1 MTELKFTGEY
11 FVPGQSPKRIEDD
24 HVERYNFACR
34 IVRGKA
40 VLDIACGAGYGAK
53 LMADAGAERAIG
65 VDISTDNVDYANG
78 VYACERTTFL
88 QGDITNFDSGGPYD
102 VITCFETI
110 EHVEDYKGALVNLKR
125 LLAPDGKLLISSPN
139 RPITSPEAKRLV
151 DKPDNE
157 FHVREFTV
165 GELVGALHEA
175 GFETDPAEI
184 YGQRLQPYF
193 AFKKLRK
200 FYAKRWRPHENAS
213 PVVAPLGRLT
223 PRYFLI
229 VAARK

>member
-78 VYACERTTFL
+78 FYACERTTFL

-125 LLAPDGKLLISSPN
+125 LLAPDGKL
-139 RPITSPEAKRLV
+139 TPEAKRLV

-193 AFKKLRK
+193 AFKLPEILRE
-200 FYAKRWRPHENAS
+200 ALAHENAS
-213 PVVAPLGRLT
+213 PVVAPLSLRDI
-223 PRYFLI
+223 FSS
-229 VAARK
+229 